1 MTCPPP
7 SAARHRTA
15 APDLV
20 VRCPA
25 CGGEARAEAVRS
37 PGGWVHAGAIRV
49 DSLLGHVECDLFAL
63 AGEFGRAALAHSRIR
78 IAAIFG
84 EWVESE

>member
-1 MTCPPP
+1 MTSPLP
-7 SAARHRTA
+7 SARRRRTA

-25 CGGEARAEAVRS
+25 CGREARAEAVRS
-37 PGGWVHAGAIRV
+37 PGGWVHAGAIRMET
-49 DSLLGHVECDLFAL
+49 LLDHVECDLFAL
-63 AGEFGRAALAHSRIR
+63 SAEFGRVALSHSRIR

-84 EWVESE
+84 ESRSS

>member
-1 MTCPPP
+1 MTCPLP
-7 SAARHRTA
+7 AARRHTA

-25 CGGEARAEAVRS
+25 CGREARAEAVRS
-37 PGGWVHAGAIRV
+37 PGGWMHAGAIRM
-49 DSLLGHVECDLFAL
+49 DSLLEHVECDLFAL
-63 AGEFGRAALAHSRIR
+63 AAEFGRTALAHSRIR

-84 EWVESE
+84 EPVGSE